1 MGGRTESGD
10 RRTSASFDGRT
21 VPPPPV
27 SGEGRSRGRIEMN
40 EGQLDIW
47 FFAIVDS
54 LAFRV
59 VCYWGN
65 LCSNFLQRGNGG
77 RGGNGQDGKA
87 KLISSSFLSSFSS
100 WSSSCAQLPTAFLM
114 GGSTQSPKEK
124 RENFIFGRGVACH
137 TSHTRV
143 EHSNRRPRRKE
154 KGKKQYRI
162 SSPPSP
168 FPHISRSDGKIKKV
182 KQDLQ
187 YYFPFDFGE
196 EDAKNNDKK

>member
-1 MGGRTESGD
+1 
-10 RRTSASFDGRT
+10 
-21 VPPPPV
+21 
-27 SGEGRSRGRIEMN
+27 MN

-47 FFAIVDS
+47 VFFAIVDS

-65 LCSNFLQRGNGG
+65 LCSNFLPRGNGG

-87 KLISSSFLSSFSS
+87 KLISSSFLSSYSSSS

-124 RENFIFGRGVACH
+124 RENFIFGRRGGL
-137 TSHTRV
+137 SHFS
-143 EHSNRRPRRKE
+143 H
-154 KGKKQYRI
+154 
-162 SSPPSP
+162 SSPTFKQAAAEEGKGEKAVSNFVSSLP

-187 YYFPFDFGE
+187 CYFPFDSGE
-196 EDAKNNDKK
+196 EEAKM